1 MDVIPTG
8 DLMEW
13 MFDFTKPWEVTTDQ
27 TVDEPTSG
35 QGDARVLAEAET
47 EMESSSKVEAD
58 ESDEA
63 DEATVLEIPAR
74 FQTIGYD
81 SINFIENIG
90 FLFVFILLFAVILTV
105 LASFWLLSLCWDRAH
120 PYYKSLYTSIFWN
133 MPLTFGL
140 EGYIEFAV
148 ASFINLHLFHW
159 ITISDIFNSVAC
171 IAGLALTVSL
181 PPFVLWFLV
190 KNRGKLNQK
199 DNKQKF
205 SSLYEGL
212 EKQNVWGLY
221 FTFLFL
227 VKRLIIAVVVVFL

>member
-1 MDVIPTG
+1 M
-8 DLMEW
+8 
-13 MFDFTKPWEVTTDQ
+13 
-27 TVDEPTSG
+27 
-35 QGDARVLAEAET
+35 
-47 EMESSSKVEAD
+47 
-58 ESDEA
+58 
-63 DEATVLEIPAR
+63 
-74 FQTIGYD
+74 
-81 SINFIENIG
+81 
-90 FLFVFILLFAVILTV
+90 LLFAVILTV
-105 LASFWLLSLCWDRAH
+105 LVSLWLLSLCWDRAH
-120 PYYKSLYTSIFWN
+120 PYYISLYTSIFWN

-171 IAGLALTVSL
+171 IAGLTLTVFL

-190 KNRGKLNQK
+190 KNRGKLNQPE
-199 DNKQKF
+199 NKQKF

-227 VKRLIIAVVVVFL
+227 FKRLIIAVVVVFLQGMPWLQIQIVVFMLSLDIIYTGYLQPFNKKFSNRMEIINNVFIMLCSYYLFLFTAFVPSPVT